1 LEEEKLDPI
10 TIALNKI
17 DEMKYESIVK
27 FGWDQ
32 AKDKVKIYITSGL
45 DGVGKIPKD
54 NITCEFEDN
63 SIDLKVQVL
72 NDKNYRLRIPELQ

>member
-1 LEEEKLDPI
+1 MDPI

-32 AKDKVKIYITSGL
+32 EKSKVKIYITSGL
-45 DGVGKIPKD
+45 DGVGKILKD
-54 NITCEFEDN
+54 NICCEFEDN
-63 SIDLKVQVL
+63 SIDLKVQGL